1 MAKPI
6 EVTDSNFE
14 QEVVNSDIPVIV
26 DFWAIWCG
34 PCKMI
39 EPIMEEFAREY
50 DGKVK
55 IASLDVDHNPNIAVK
70 YGIRSIPTV
79 LLFKDGKIIEQII
92 GAYPK
97 SYFQD
102 KITKIL

>member
-14 QEVVNSDIPVIV
+14 QEVINSDIPVIV

-39 EPIMEEFAREY
+39 APIMEEFASEY

-55 IASLDVDHNPNIAVK
+55 ITNLDVDNNPNVAVK
-70 YGIRSIPTV
+70 YGIRSIPTI

-102 KITKIL
+102 KISKIL

>member
-14 QEVVNSDIPVIV
+14 QEVINSDIPVIV

-34 PCKMI
+34 PCKMT
-39 EPIMEEFAREY
+39 EPIMEEFASEY

-55 IASLDVDHNPNIAVK
+55 IAKLDVDNNPNMAVK

-79 LLFKDGKIIEQII
+79 LIFKNGKIIEQII

-102 KITKIL
+102 KISKIL